1 MLNKTT
7 KKAKPTGAE
16 EVRWNLADLYADT
29 AALEEDLKQIDTA
42 AEAFGK
48 RYRGRVSSLD
58 ASGISQALKEFETVH
73 EGLGRAYTYA
83 YLNWCTDMESAE
95 RGALLQKV
103 RETGTQ
109 IQQKILFFELEWVEI
124 EDEAVRKLLKSPK
137 LDPYRHYLEVERLRK
152 PHVLGEPEE
161 KVLAEKSVTGRQA
174 WNRLFDEIL
183 GSARFSLDDQ
193 ELAEQE
199 VLAKLYSA
207 EREVRKSAALSLTDG
222 LQQRLRE
229 LTFIFNIILADKTS
243 DDRLRDYPHWL
254 SSRNLANEVS
264 AETVQSLIE
273 AVSGRYDLVARY
285 YNLKKKLLGLRE
297 LYDYDRYAP
306 LEKIEVSYPWDQAR
320 ETVLNAFGSFHSV
333 MRSVATDFFELE
345 WIDAPVQPGKMGGA
359 FSHGAVPIAHPYV
372 LVNYTGNIRDVQ
384 TLAHELGHGVHQYL
398 SRKQGVLQS
407 GTPLVLAE
415 TASTFAEMLVFDRLI
430 KEDNSGASLSL
441 LVSKIDDIT
450 ATVFRQISLNRF
462 EDRIHTSRRT
472 DGELSP
478 DRFSELW
485 IETQQEMFQDSVK
498 LGDHYR
504 IWWSYIPH
512 FLHTPGYVYAYAFGE
527 LLVLALYARYRKVGE
542 SFADKYLELLESGG
556 SDWPHVLLA
565 KLDVDLNDPDFWKEG
580 LSAIED
586 MVVKAERLASG
597 EDPEEKEPGEKE
609 TEEKKAGEQKKTNK
623 IQKTKS

>member
-1 MLNKTT
+1 MNKTT
-7 KKAKPTGAE
+7 PKKKKTGAE
-16 EVRWNLADLYADT
+16 KVRWNLDDLYPDT
-29 AALEEDLKQIDTA
+29 LALEEDLRQIDRT

-48 RYRGRVSSLD
+48 RYRDRVSSLD
-58 ASGISQALKEFETVH
+58 ASGLTQALKEFETVH

-83 YLNWCTDMESAE
+83 YLNWCTDMESSD

-103 RETGTQ
+103 RETGTR
-109 IQQKILFFELEWVEI
+109 IQQKVLFFELEWVQT
-124 EDEAVRKLLKSPK
+124 EDGAVKKLFKNPK
-137 LDPYRHYLEVERLRK
+137 LDPYRHYLEIELLKK

-161 KVLAEKSVTGRQA
+161 KILSEKSVTGRQA

-183 GSARFSLDDQ
+183 GAARFSFNDQ
-193 ELAEQE
+193 ELTEQE
-199 VLAKLYSA
+199 VLAKLYSGK
-207 EREVRKSAALSLTDG
+207 REIRELAAQSLTDG
-222 LQQRLRE
+222 LQQRLHE

-273 AVSGRYDLVARY
+273 SVSGRYDLVARY
-285 YNLKKKLLGLRE
+285 YNLKKKLLGLKK

-306 LEKIEVSYPWDQAR
+306 LEEVEAFYPWEQAR
-320 ETVLNAFGSFHSV
+320 EIVLKAFGSFHPV
-333 MRSVATDFFELE
+333 MESVARDFFELE
-345 WIDAPVQPGKMGGA
+345 WIDAPIQPGKMSGA

-372 LVNYTGNIRDVQ
+372 FVNYTGNIRDVQ

-398 SRKQGVLQS
+398 SRQQGVLQC

-415 TASTFAEMLVFDRLI
+415 TASTFGEMLVFDRLV
-430 KEDNSGASLSL
+430 EEEESSGASLSL
-441 LVSKIDDIT
+441 LLCKIDDIM

-462 EDRIHTSRRT
+462 EESIHTARRAE
-472 DGELSP
+472 GELSS

-485 IETQQEMFQDSVK
+485 METQQEMFQDSVE

-527 LLVLALYARYRKVGE
+527 LLVLALYARYRKVGN
-542 SFADKYLELLESGG
+542 SFAEKYVELLESGG
-556 SDWPHVLLA
+556 SDWPHVLLG
-565 KLDVDLNDPDFWKEG
+565 KLDIDLNDPDFWKEG

-586 MVVKAERLASG
+586 MVVKAEKLAN
-597 EDPEEKEPGEKE
+597 GEK
-609 TEEKKAGEQKKTNK
+609 TEEKK
-623 IQKTKS
+623 TKS